1 MELFQ
6 PNECLILI
14 VDDVPNN
21 LRLVDEILDEMS
33 YNTIFA
39 NSGKQAVEIVEKQTL
54 KIDLIL
60 LDLMMPEMDGIEVC
74 NIIKSNPISQ
84 DIPIIFITAD
94 ENPQNL
100 LNAFKTGAIDYIRK
114 PLHKA
119 ELLLRVGNQLKLNK
133 AYAGLRKS
141 NDELL
146 EAYAL
151 LQQLVTVDPL
161 TGLENRRSLM
171 DFTESQLKLAQRYK
185 SFFSIMLIDLDYFKK
200 INDTYGHLVGD
211 EILKNIAKILKDILR
226 NVDHIGRFGGEEFI
240 VILPDTNLKNAVVV
254 AEKVREEIAIFL
266 HKIGDYIIKTTVS
279 IGIASYN
286 SLDDD
291 VNQIIKRAD
300 QALYKAKSSGR
311 NCSITE

>member
-21 LRLVDEILDEMS
+21 LRLLDEILDEMS

-39 NSGKQAVEIVEKQTL
+39 NSGKQAVEIVEKHTIQ
-54 KIDLIL
+54 IDLIL

-74 NIIKSNPISQ
+74 TIIKSNPMCQ
-84 DIPIIFITAD
+84 DIPVIFITAD
-94 ENPQNL
+94 ESPQGL
-100 LNAFKTGAIDYIRK
+100 LNAFKTGAIDYIKK
-114 PLHKA
+114 PLDKT
-119 ELLLRVGNQLKLNK
+119 ELLLRVENQLKLNK
-133 AYAGLRKS
+133 AYAGLRRS

-171 DFTESQLKLAQRYK
+171 DFAEVQLKLAKRYK
-185 SFFSIMLIDLDYFKK
+185 SFFSIILIDLDYFKK

-211 EILKNIAKILKDILR
+211 EILQNIAKILKDVLR

-240 VILPDTNLKNAVVV
+240 VILPNTNLKNAVLV
-254 AEKVREEIAIFL
+254 A
-266 HKIGDYIIKTTVS
+266 
-279 IGIASYN
+279 
-286 SLDDD
+286 
-291 VNQIIKRAD
+291 
-300 QALYKAKSSGR
+300 
-311 NCSITE
+311 

>member
-21 LRLVDEILDEMS
+21 LRLLDEILDEMS
-33 YNTIFA
+33 YDTIFA
-39 NSGKQAVEIVEKQTL
+39 NSGKQAVEIVEKQTIQ
-54 KIDLIL
+54 IDLIL
-60 LDLMMPEMDGIEVC
+60 LDLMMPGMDGVEVC
-74 NIIKSNPISQ
+74 TIIKSNPMCQ

-94 ENPQNL
+94 ESPQGL
-100 LNAFKTGAIDYIRK
+100 LNAFKTGAIDYIKK
-114 PLHKA
+114 PLDKT
-119 ELLLRVGNQLKLNK
+119 ELLLRVENQLKLNK
-133 AYAGLRKS
+133 AYAGLRRS

-171 DFTESQLKLAQRYK
+171 DFAEVQLKLAQRYK
-185 SFFSIMLIDLDYFKK
+185 SFFSIILIDLDYFKK

-211 EILKNIAKILKDILR
+211 EILQNIAKILKDVLR

-240 VILPDTNLKNAVVV
+240 VILPNTNLKNAVLV
-254 AEKVREEIAIFL
+254 AEKVREAIANFKHNIEEQ
-266 HKIGDYIIKTTVS
+266 IIQATVS

-286 SLDDD
+286 PLDDD
-291 VNQIIKRAD
+291 VNQILERAD
-300 QALYKAKSSGR
+300 QALYTAKSSGR
-311 NCSITE
+311 NCFITE

>member
-21 LRLVDEILDEMS
+21 LRLLDEILNEMS

-39 NSGKQAVEIVEKQTL
+39 NSGKQAVEIVKNLTVQ
-54 KIDLIL
+54 IDLIL
-60 LDLMMPEMDGIEVC
+60 LDLMMPEMDGIEAC
-74 NIIKSNPISQ
+74 TIIKSNPICQ

-94 ENPQNL
+94 ENPQSL
-100 LNAFKTGAIDYIRK
+100 LNAFKTGAIDYIKK
-114 PLHKA
+114 PFDKN
-119 ELLLRVGNQLKLNK
+119 ELLLRVDNQLKLNK

-161 TGLENRRSLM
+161 TRLENRRSLM
-171 DFTESQLKLAQRYK
+171 DFAEVQLKLSQRYK

-240 VILPDTNLKNAVVV
+240 VILPSTNLKNAVIT
-254 AEKVREEIAIFL
+254 AEKIRGAIANFVHNIEEQ
-266 HKIGDYIIKTTVS
+266 IIQTTVS
-279 IGIASYN
+279 IGTASYN
-286 SLDDD
+286 PLDDD
-291 VNQIIKRAD
+291 VNQIITRAD
-300 QALYKAKSSGR
+300 QALYQAKSSGR

>member
-21 LRLVDEILDEMS
+21 LRLLDEILDEMS
-33 YNTIFA
+33 YDTIFA
-39 NSGKQAVEIVEKQTL
+39 NSGKQAVEIVENLTVQ
-54 KIDLIL
+54 IDLIL

-74 NIIKSNPISQ
+74 TIIKSNPMCQ
-84 DIPIIFITAD
+84 DIPVIFITAD
-94 ENPQNL
+94 ESPQSL
-100 LNAFKTGAIDYIRK
+100 LNAFKTGAIDYLKK
-114 PLHKA
+114 PLDKA
-119 ELLLRVGNQLKLNK
+119 ELLLRVENQLKLNK
-133 AYAGLRKS
+133 VYAGLRRS

-151 LQQLVTVDPL
+151 LQQLATVDPL

-171 DFTESQLKLAQRYK
+171 DFSEVQLKLAQRYK
-185 SFFSIMLIDLDYFKK
+185 SFFSILLIDLDYFKK
-200 INDTYGHLVGD
+200 INDTYGHLIGD
-211 EILKNIAKILKDILR
+211 EILKNIAKILKESLR

-240 VILPDTNLKNAVVV
+240 VILPNTTLKNAVLV
-254 AEKVREEIAIFL
+254 AEKVRDAIANFVHNIEEQNIQ
-266 HKIGDYIIKTTVS
+266 TTVS

-286 SLDDD
+286 PLDDD
-291 VNQIIKRAD
+291 VNQIIERAD
-300 QALYKAKSSGR
+300 HALYTAKSSGR

>member
-21 LRLVDEILDEMS
+21 LRLLDEILDEMS

-39 NSGKQAVEIVEKQTL
+39 NSGKQAVEIVEKHTIQ
-54 KIDLIL
+54 IDLIL

-74 NIIKSNPISQ
+74 TIIKSNPMCQ
-84 DIPIIFITAD
+84 DIPVIFITAD
-94 ENPQNL
+94 ESPQSL
-100 LNAFKTGAIDYIRK
+100 LNAFKTGAIDYLKK
-114 PLHKA
+114 PLDKA
-119 ELLLRVGNQLKLNK
+119 ELLLRVENQLKLNK
-133 AYAGLRKS
+133 VYAGLRRS

-151 LQQLVTVDPL
+151 LQQLATVDPL

-171 DFTESQLKLAQRYK
+171 DFSEVQLKLAQRYK
-185 SFFSIMLIDLDYFKK
+185 SFFSILLIDLDYFKK
-200 INDTYGHLVGD
+200 INDTYGHLIGD
-211 EILKNIAKILKDILR
+211 EILKNIAKILKESLR

-240 VILPDTNLKNAVVV
+240 VILPNTTLKNAVLV
-254 AEKVREEIAIFL
+254 AEKVRDAIANFVHNIEEQNIQ
-266 HKIGDYIIKTTVS
+266 TTVS

-286 SLDDD
+286 PLDDD
-291 VNQIIKRAD
+291 VNQIIERAD
-300 QALYKAKSSGR
+300 HALYTAKSSGR

>member
-21 LRLVDEILDEMS
+21 LRLLDEILDEMS
-33 YNTIFA
+33 YDTIFA
-39 NSGKQAVEIVEKQTL
+39 NSGKQAVEIVENLTVQ
-54 KIDLIL
+54 IDLIL

-74 NIIKSNPISQ
+74 TIIKSNPMCQ
-84 DIPIIFITAD
+84 DIPVIFITAD
-94 ENPQNL
+94 ESLQSL
-100 LNAFKTGAIDYIRK
+100 LNAFKTGAIDYLKK
-114 PLHKA
+114 PLDKA
-119 ELLLRVGNQLKLNK
+119 ELLLRVENQLKLNK
-133 AYAGLRKS
+133 VYAGLRRS

-151 LQQLVTVDPL
+151 LQQLATVDPL

-171 DFTESQLKLAQRYK
+171 DFSEVQLKLAQRYK
-185 SFFSIMLIDLDYFKK
+185 SFFSILLIDLDYFKK
-200 INDTYGHLVGD
+200 INDTYGHLIGD
-211 EILKNIAKILKDILR
+211 EILKNIAKILKESLR

-240 VILPDTNLKNAVVV
+240 VILPNTTLKNAVLV
-254 AEKVREEIAIFL
+254 AEKVRDAIANFVHNIEEQNIQ
-266 HKIGDYIIKTTVS
+266 TTVS

-291 VNQIIKRAD
+291 VNQILERAD
-300 QALYKAKSSGR
+300 QALYTAKSSGR

>member
-21 LRLVDEILDEMS
+21 LRLLDEILDEMS
-33 YNTIFA
+33 YDTIFA
-39 NSGKQAVEIVEKQTL
+39 NSGKQAVEIVENLTVQ
-54 KIDLIL
+54 IDLIL

-74 NIIKSNPISQ
+74 TIIKSNPMCQ
-84 DIPIIFITAD
+84 DIPVIFITAD
-94 ENPQNL
+94 ESPQSL
-100 LNAFKTGAIDYIRK
+100 LNAFKTGAIDYLKK
-114 PLHKA
+114 PLDKA
-119 ELLLRVGNQLKLNK
+119 ELLLRVENQLKLNK
-133 AYAGLRKS
+133 VYAGLRRS

-151 LQQLVTVDPL
+151 LQQLATVDPL

-171 DFTESQLKLAQRYK
+171 DFSEVQLKLAQRYK
-185 SFFSIMLIDLDYFKK
+185 SFFSILLIDLDYFKK
-200 INDTYGHLVGD
+200 INDTYGHLIGD
-211 EILKNIAKILKDILR
+211 EILKNIAKILKESLR

-240 VILPDTNLKNAVVV
+240 VILPNTTLKNAVLV
-254 AEKVREEIAIFL
+254 AEKVRDAIANFVHNIEEQ
-266 HKIGDYIIKTTVS
+266 IIQATVS

-291 VNQIIKRAD
+291 ANQIIKRAD
-300 QALYKAKSSGR
+300 QALYTAKSSGR

>member
-21 LRLVDEILDEMS
+21 LRLLDEILDEMS

-39 NSGKQAVEIVEKQTL
+39 NSGKQAVEIVEKHTIQ
-54 KIDLIL
+54 IDLIL

-74 NIIKSNPISQ
+74 TIIKSNPMCQ
-84 DIPIIFITAD
+84 DIPVIFITAD
-94 ENPQNL
+94 ESPQGL
-100 LNAFKTGAIDYIRK
+100 LNAFKTGAIDYIKK
-114 PLHKA
+114 PLDKT
-119 ELLLRVGNQLKLNK
+119 ELLLRVENQLKLNK
-133 AYAGLRKS
+133 AYAGLRRS

-171 DFTESQLKLAQRYK
+171 DFAEVQLKLAQRYK
-185 SFFSIMLIDLDYFKK
+185 SFFSIILIDLDYFKK
-200 INDTYGHLVGD
+200 INDTYGHLIGD
-211 EILKNIAKILKDILR
+211 EILKNIAKILKYVLR

-240 VILPDTNLKNAVVV
+240 VILPNTNLKNAVVT
-254 AEKVREEIAIFL
+254 AEKVREAIANFKHNIEEQ
-266 HKIGDYIIKTTVS
+266 IIQATVS

-286 SLDDD
+286 PLDDD
-291 VNQIIKRAD
+291 VNQILERAD
-300 QALYKAKSSGR
+300 QALYQAKSSGR

>member
-14 VDDVPNN
+14 VDDVPHNI
-21 LRLVDEILDEMS
+21 RLLDEILDEVG
-33 YNTIFA
+33 YNTTFA
-39 NSGKQAVEIVEKQTL
+39 NSGKRALEIVEEQTAP
-54 KIDLIL
+54 IDLIL

-74 NIIKSNPISQ
+74 TIIKSNPMCQ

-94 ENPQNL
+94 DHPQSL
-100 LNAFKTGAIDYIRK
+100 LNAFKTGAIDYIKK
-114 PLHKA
+114 PLDKT
-119 ELLLRVGNQLKLNK
+119 ELLLRVENQLKLNK

-151 LQQLVTVDPL
+151 IQQLAKVDTL

-171 DFTESQLKLAQRYK
+171 DFAEVQLKLAQRYK
-185 SFFSIMLIDLDYFKK
+185 SFFSIILIDLDYFKK
-200 INDTYGHLVGD
+200 INDTYGHLIGD
-211 EILKNIAKILKDILR
+211 EILKNIAKILKESLR

-240 VILPDTNLKNAVVV
+240 VTLPNTNLKNAFVV
-254 AEKVREEIAIFL
+254 AEKVRDAIANFVHNIEEQ
-266 HKIGDYIIKTTVS
+266 IIQTTVS
-279 IGIASYN
+279 VGIATYN
-286 SLDDD
+286 PLDDD
-291 VNQIIKRAD
+291 VNQIIERAD
-300 QALYKAKSSGR
+300 KALYQAKSSGR